1 MDFDPRFIYVL
12 AGWEGSAHDASIL
25 DERLSRPDGF
35 TIPDGKFYL
44 RDAGYTWRS
53 GILPPFRKTRY
64 HLNEFTVSNIPQNAN
79 EFFNIRHS
87 SLSVTIERAFVA

>member
-1 MDFDPRFIYVL
+1 VDFDLRFTYVI

-25 DERLSRPDGF
+25 AESFSRPNGL

-44 RDAGYTWRS
+44 RDAGCAWLS
-53 GILPPFRKTRY
+53 GSLPPFRKTRY
-64 HLNEFTVSNIPQNAN
+64 HLNELTVRNILKNAN